1 MRILSAEPLAG
12 LPWFNTGPSDK
23 ESIARQAV
31 EVLMRRCPRILQAI
45 PDIVRFEAEY
55 RRLNYFDSRYRA
67 GFRVLIEGGPVLAN
81 QRARVMPNPQF
92 IPGDHTLVDS
102 PARCGR
108 WSRGQGNGSLAMQ
121 GAAPGT
127 RRHHLRACPGVCI
140 YRSMRF
146 SQTLH
151 STA

>member
-23 ESIARQAV
+23 EPIARQAV

-81 QRARVMPNPQF
+81 QRARVMPNPPF
-92 IPGDHTLVDS
+92 IPGDHTLVDTSGPPRPVVARTGKRQSGYARRRPRNEAAS
-102 PARCGR
+102 PSCL
-108 WSRGQGNGSLAMQ
+108 SRSL
-121 GAAPGT
+121 
-127 RRHHLRACPGVCI
+127 HLSVDEVQSNI
-140 YRSMRF
+140 
-146 SQTLH
+146 T
-151 STA
+151 